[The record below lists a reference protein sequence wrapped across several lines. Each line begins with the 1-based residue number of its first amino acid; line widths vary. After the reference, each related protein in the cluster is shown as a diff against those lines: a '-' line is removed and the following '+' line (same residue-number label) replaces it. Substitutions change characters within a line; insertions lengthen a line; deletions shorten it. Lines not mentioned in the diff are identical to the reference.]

1 MAADKSNGKSKIII
15 SNYIRFCRAKALAS
29 LLLLVGL
36 VYIAL
41 YVRDTLIRP
50 VLGDVLVVIWLYFL
64 LSSFLT
70 LRTRTLIF
78 ITLSIAFSVELAQ
91 YLKLPKLLGIEPG
104 TALST
109 ILGTTF
115 DWLDLIAYITGAVI
129 CMVIEWILNRR
140 TTGKIAR

>member
-1 MAADKSNGKSKIII
+1 MTADKSNNKSKITIN
-15 SNYIRFCRAKALAS
+15 SYIRFCRAKALTS

-36 VYIAL
+36 IYIAL

-64 LSSFLT
+64 LSSV
-70 LRTRTLIF
+70 LRLRARTLIF
-78 ITLSIAFSVELAQ
+78 ITLLIAFSVEFAQ

-109 ILGTTF
+109 ILGATF
-115 DWLDLIAYITGAVI
+115 DWLDLVAYITGAVI
-129 CMVIEWILNRR
+129 CLVIEWILHRR
-140 TTGKIAR
+140 ATAKIAH

>member
-1 MAADKSNGKSKIII
+1 MTADKFNVKSKITIN
-15 SNYIRFCRAKALAS
+15 SYIRFCGAKALAS
-29 LLLLVGL
+29 LLILVGL
-36 VYIAL
+36 IYIAL

-64 LSSFLT
+64 LSSV
-70 LRTRTLIF
+70 LRLRARTLIF

-109 ILGTTF
+109 ILGATF

-129 CMVIEWILNRR
+129 CLVIEWILHRSA
-140 TTGKIAR
+140 TVKIAH